1 MRKENTCIFYNI
13 SWKNFNFRVKLR
25 VIMDLSKQKQ
35 TEAKKL
41 NVTVQY
47 LVMADLMAV
56 GYSEIDAYNIAFP
69 ENEALAIQQN
79 NSIRNNIIE
88 SVKFK
93 KLLENRRMRVKDGVA
108 APVMLEEVELVGT
121 EEVMKEIL
129 RSAKQQPVGSK
140 ERADLFAKY
149 NEIKTKSEQGVEDDS
164 DNINFFLP
172 LKCNQCP
179 LLYAYNEY
187 LRENGKQ
194 EVRPVEMN
202 RIMSVSQKIIQAAM
216 DAE

>member
-1 MRKENTCIFYNI
+1 
-13 SWKNFNFRVKLR
+13 
-25 VIMDLSKQKQ
+25 MDLSKQKQ

-56 GYSEIDAYNIAFP
+56 GYSENDAYIIAYP
-69 ENEALAIQQN
+69 ENEGLSLQQN
-79 NSIRNNIIE
+79 NSIRTNIIE

-93 KLLENRRMRVKDGVA
+93 KLLENRRTRVKDGVA
-108 APVMLEEVELVGT
+108 APVMLDEVELVGT

-149 NEIKTKSEQGVEDDS
+149 NEIKTKNEQGVEDDT
-164 DNINFFLP
+164 DNINFVFP

-179 LLYAYNEY
+179 LLYSYNEY
-187 LRENGKQ
+187 LKEHG
-194 EVRPVEMN
+194 EVEIRAVEMN
-202 RIMSVSQKIIQAAM
+202 RIMSLSHKIIQAAK
-216 DAE
+216 DAEE

>member
-1 MRKENTCIFYNI
+1 MNKENTCIFYHI
-13 SWKNFNFRVKLR
+13 SWKIFNFHVKLR

>member
-1 MRKENTCIFYNI
+1 ME
-13 SWKNFNFRVKLR
+13 
-25 VIMDLSKQKQ
+25 LSKQKQ

-47 LVMADLMAV
+47 LVMADLMSV
-56 GYSEIDAYNIAFP
+56 GYSENDAYMIAFP
-69 ENEALAIQQN
+69 ENEALSVQQN
-79 NSIRNNIIE
+79 NSIRNTILD

-93 KLLENRRMRVKDGVA
+93 KLYENRRSRVKDGVA
-108 APVMLEEVELVGT
+108 APVQLEEVELVST

-149 NEIKTKSEQGVEDDS
+149 NEIKSKNEQGTEDDT
-164 DNINFFLP
+164 DTINFVFP

-187 LRENGKQ
+187 RKENNIK
-194 EVRPVEMN
+194 EVRPVEMG
-202 RIMSVSQKIIQAAM
+202 RIMSISHKLIQAAM
-216 DAE
+216 DAEG

>member
-1 MRKENTCIFYNI
+1 
-13 SWKNFNFRVKLR
+13 
-25 VIMDLSKQKQ
+25 MDLSKQKQ

-56 GYSEIDAYNIAFP
+56 GYSENDAYIIAYP
-69 ENEALAIQQN
+69 ENEGLSVQQN
-79 NSIRNNIIE
+79 NSIRTNIVE

-93 KLLENRRMRVKDGVA
+93 KLLDNRRTRVKDGVA
-108 APVMLEEVELVGT
+108 APVMLDEVELVGT

-149 NEIKTKSEQGVEDDS
+149 NEIKTKNEQGVEDDT
-164 DNINFFLP
+164 DNINFVFP

-179 LLYAYNEY
+179 LLYSYNEY
-187 LRENGKQ
+187 LKEHG
-194 EVRPVEMN
+194 EVEIRAVEMN
-202 RIMSVSQKIIQAAM
+202 RIMSLSHKIIQAAM
-216 DAE
+216 DAEG

>member
-1 MRKENTCIFYNI
+1 MHKENTCIFYHI
-13 SWKNFNFRVKLR
+13 SWKIFNFRVKLR

>member
-1 MRKENTCIFYNI
+1 
-13 SWKNFNFRVKLR
+13 
-25 VIMDLSKQKQ
+25 MDLSKQKQ

-56 GYSEIDAYNIAFP
+56 GYSETDAYIIAYP
-69 ENEALAIQQN
+69 ENEGLSVQQN
-79 NSIRNNIIE
+79 NSIRTNIVE

-93 KLLENRRMRVKDGVA
+93 KLLENRRTRVKDGVA
-108 APVMLEEVELVGT
+108 APVMLDEVELVGT

-149 NEIKTKSEQGVEDDS
+149 NEIKTKNEQGVEDDT
-164 DNINFFLP
+164 DNINFVFP

-179 LLYAYNEY
+179 LLYSYNEY
-187 LRENGKQ
+187 LKEHG
-194 EVRPVEMN
+194 EVEIRAVEMN
-202 RIMSVSQKIIQAAM
+202 RIMSLSHKIIQAAK
-216 DAE
+216 DAEE